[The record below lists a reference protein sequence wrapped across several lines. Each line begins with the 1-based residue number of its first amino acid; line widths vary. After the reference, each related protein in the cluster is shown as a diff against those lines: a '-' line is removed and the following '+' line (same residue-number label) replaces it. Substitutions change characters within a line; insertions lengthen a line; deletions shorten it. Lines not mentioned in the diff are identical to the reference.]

1 MSDCIKRMV
10 EKSNG
15 AVTVSEAKAIMKR
28 VDSMA
33 KKRASQGEDMLD
45 AIDSIIKERKSN
57 IEKNL
62 AKEKANAARNLVLR
76 KSGVTRVQSMIDSG
90 MKPKEAIGAE
100 FEGRES
106 AVEGARDSIF
116 SQKEAV
122 KSIYLSALTGGLQ
135 KEGLLNLFTSGKLD
149 EFVGREL
156 WALSFGEGQITSN
169 KQARRIA
176 EIIHS
181 AREGQRLRL
190 NDAGADIEAL
200 SGYQMP
206 QRHDIDEM
214 IKRGKDRWIEDMIPL
229 LDETRT
235 FGGDYDDFRAALG
248 SAWEAM
254 TSGIRLDG
262 AEVGK
267 EKLFQFSGPANLA
280 KKLSQARELHFK
292 NYDSWKKW
300 NNTYGIKSL
309 NEGVIES
316 IASASENIA
325 LLERYG
331 TKPRAMM
338 NEIVRAV
345 GENNRTKIKEGRA
358 FFDKAALMID
368 AAVGDNIIPSNAT
381 ASQVGTMIR
390 THQSLTKLGG
400 ALFASV
406 TDIPMKA
413 LEYKFNGKSWLG
425 ATTQSFIDVGYGFK
439 SKAEKVEFA
448 SMVGV
453 YMESITANVGGR
465 FTGPE
470 KLGQKAARVQRLF
483 FKLNGLTWWTD
494 SHKAAFARTMSH
506 HLGMKS
512 DTPFAQL
519 DDDTK
524 RLFGNFR
531 IGEAEWEKM
540 RKSVTTLEDGRAYIL
555 ADKITDKKV
564 AEKYVQY
571 LVSRQDAAVLTP
583 GAREQRILTQGL
595 KRGSAAGEAIR
606 MIMQFKA
613 FPTTMVTKVIG
624 RSVWGKGKP
633 DYASMVYLMMMSTAF
648 GYLATTMK
656 DLIKNKTP
664 KDPAKLETW
673 YSAMAQ
679 GGGVGI
685 FGDLLFQDYSF
696 GRSFSSVVAGPTVGT
711 ADQMFKIYSE
721 AARGEGAARQAVMT
735 GVGLVPFNNLFYSRA
750 ALDHL
755 ILLQMQED
763 LSPGFMRRME
773 SNMQSTYGQELLIK

>member
-149 EFVGREL
+149 DFVGREL
-156 WALSFGEGQITSN
+156 WALSFGEGQITNN
-169 KQARRIA
+169 KQARRMA
-176 EIIHS
+176 EIIHKV
-181 AREGQRLRL
+181 REQQRLRL
-190 NDAGADIEAL
+190 NDAGADIQEL

-214 IKRGKDRWIEDMIPL
+214 IKRGKDGWIEDMIPL

-292 NYDSWKKW
+292 DYDSWKKW
-300 NNTYGIKSL
+300 NATYGVKSL

-316 IASASENIA
+316 VASASDNIA

-331 TKPRAMM
+331 TNPRAMM
-338 NEIVRAV
+338 NEVVRTV

-381 ASQVGTMIR
+381 AAQVGTMIR

-439 SKAEKVEFA
+439 SKAERVEFA

-465 FTGPE
+465 FTGHE
-470 KLGQKAARVQRLF
+470 KLGQKAAKVQRLF

-531 IGEAEWEKM
+531 IGEADWDKM
-540 RKSVTTLEDGRAYIL
+540 RQSVTMLDDGRAYIL
-555 ADKITDKKV
+555 ADKIADKKV
-564 AEKYVQY
+564 AQKYVQY

-606 MIMQFKA
+606 LIGQFKA

-673 YSAMAQ
+673 YAAMAQ

-735 GVGLVPFNNLFYSRA
+735 GVGLVPFNNLFYTRA

-773 SNMQSTYGQELLIK
+773 SNMRSTYGQELLIK